1 MKRHGFEPASLVM
14 GLVLLG
20 LAAVFLLDAA
30 GGWDPS
36 RPLTVAL
43 AAGGLACAAVTSV
56 ISRLV
61 RRRQRGDT
69 GPAA

>member
-20 LAAVFLLDAA
+20 IAAAFLLDAA

-36 RPLTVAL
+36 RQLTVSL
-43 AAGGLACAAVTSV
+43 AAGGLAFAAVTSV
-56 ISRLV
+56 VTRVV
-61 RRRQRGDT
+61 RRGRRNDG